1 MLMNKKKI
9 YITGIAGFI
18 GFHLARRLKALGHEV
33 RGCDNFNDYYDP
45 RLKEERAT
53 LLDGI
58 PIDRCDIRD
67 LKAIPPATHLVHLA
81 AQAGVRAS
89 IKEPKRYVDSNL
101 DGFVNILEIC
111 RHAQP
116 LKFIFASSSS
126 VYGDSSKVPFSE
138 CDPCDKPVSLY
149 AATKRANELLAYSY
163 HHLYRIPT
171 IGLRFFTVYGPY
183 GRPDMAYYSFAKAIF
198 HGEPIEIF
206 NNGEMERDFTY
217 IDDIVEGIVATLDY
231 DASFEIFNLGNN
243 HPEKLIKMIALLEQ
257 NLGKEA
263 IKIYRPM
270 QLGDV
275 KHTFADLTKSRR
287 ALNFTPK
294 TSLEE
299 GIAQFSSWFL
309 TESYALTKID

>member
-1 MLMNKKKI
+1 MNKKKI

-18 GFHLARRLKALGHEV
+18 GFHLAHRLKALGHDV

-45 RLKEERAT
+45 ELKRVRAS
-53 LLDGI
+53 LLEGI
-58 PIDRCDIRD
+58 EIDSCDIRD
-67 LKAIPPATHLVHLA
+67 LKKIPPTTHLVHLA

-89 IKEPKRYVDSNL
+89 LKEPQRYVDSNL
-101 DGFVNILEIC
+101 DGFVSILELC
-111 RHAQP
+111 RHTEG

-126 VYGDSSKVPFSE
+126 VYGDSAKVPFSE
-138 CDPCDKPVSLY
+138 SDPCNQPVSLY
-149 AATKRANELLAYSY
+149 AATKRSNELLAYSY
-163 HHLYRIPT
+163 HHLYKIPT

-183 GRPDMAYYSFAKAIF
+183 GRPDMAYYSFAKAIL
-198 HGEPIEIF
+198 EDKPIEIF

-217 IDDIVEGIVATLDY
+217 IDDIVEGIIAALDY

-243 HPEKLIKMIALLEQ
+243 QPEKLMKMIALLEQ

-275 KHTFADLTKSRR
+275 TRTYADLEKSHKE
-287 ALNFTPK
+287 LNFTPK
-294 TSLEE
+294 VSLEE
-299 GIAQFSSWFL
+299 GMAQFSKWFR
-309 TESYALTKID
+309 ALPPSSGTRID